1 MCILEGA
8 AAQGEGEEE
17 EEEENEEVKQPKE
30 PCWRT
35 VCSDDP
41 QDVWDNMVSAH
52 SVVTDGDIWCLLVS
66 LSYCIHIVDI
76 LPVLHIYR

>member
-17 EEEENEEVKQPKE
+17 KEEENEEVKLPPKE
-30 PCWRT
+30 PGWRT

-41 QDVWDNMVSAH
+41 QDVWGQHGVGSLG
-52 SVVTDGDIWCLLVS
+52 GDRGRCALATQI
-66 LSYCIHIVDI
+66 
-76 LPVLHIYR
+76 R